1 MPVRRPRL
9 RPRPPRHRHGGE
21 RTAERILDA
30 AEELFAE
37 RGYNGTTLRDVAT
50 RVGVRPPSLYNH
62 FASKDALYAAVL
74 ERGIGPLIELLARSA
89 AAPAERAVRPGP
101 ARLRRDGDPRAAP
114 GPAAPGAARDAR
126 RRPAPDADAAQLDR
140 ARPSSAP
147 TSWSRRAP
155 RRGAGARSRSR
166 CWCSPC
172 TTWWSATS
180 RSRLFYRDLGG
191 DELLGDAA
199 LEAQTRFLRE
209 LVGRLF
215 GAGQSPG
222 TPRGVR

>member
-1 MPVRRPRL
+1 MPATAPL
-9 RPRPPRHRHGGE
+9 YAPSPPRHRLGGE

-37 RGYNGTTLRDVAT
+37 RGYAGATLRDVAT

-89 AAPAERAVRPGP
+89 AAPADEATRPGP
-101 ARLRRDGDPRAAP
+101 ARHGSDGDPRAPPRPSASGAP
-114 GPAAPGAARDAR
+114 RDAR
-126 RRPAPDADAAQLDR
+126 GRSAARRRSCAAGSRPPSR
-140 ARPSSAP
+140 AHTSSC
-147 TSWSRRAP
+147 RRT
-155 RRGAGARSRSR
+155 RRRRVGIPSRSR

-180 RSRLFYRDLGG
+180 RLRRSTAILSGA
-191 DELLGDAA
+191 ELLADAA

-215 GAGQSPG
+215 GPG
-222 TPRGVR
+222 PDPGAT

>member
-1 MPVRRPRL
+1 MPSAARAYP
-9 RPRPPRHRHGGE
+9 PEPPRHRFGGE

-74 ERGIGPLIELLARSA
+74 ERGIGPLMVVLARSA
-89 AAPAERAVRPGP
+89 AAQTSEPSDPGKLVSEVMAILARRPGLPRLVQHETLAGGQRLTPILRSWIVPAFERAHELV
-101 ARLRRDGDPRAAP
+101 AAS
-114 GPAAPGAARDAR
+114 PAAGR
-126 RRPAPDADAAQLDR
+126 
-140 ARPSSAP
+140 
-147 TSWSRRAP
+147 
-155 RRGAGARSRSR
+155 
-166 CWCSPC
+166 
-172 TTWWSATS
+172 WSAEQIPLLVLAMYQVVVGYFTFAP
-180 RSRLFYRDLGG
+180 FYRDLGG

-215 GAGQSPG
+215 GAGGSPD
-222 TPRGVR
+222 TLRGDR

>member
-1 MPVRRPRL
+1 MPATAPL
-9 RPRPPRHRHGGE
+9 FAPGSPRHRLGGE

-37 RGYNGTTLRDVAT
+37 RGYAGATLRDVAT

-89 AAPAERAVRPGP
+89 AAPAEEASDPGRLVTQVMEILARRPGLPRLVLHETLAGGQKLTPILRSWIAP
-101 ARLRRDGDPRAAP
+101 AFARAHELVSAN
-114 GPAAPGAARDAR
+114 PAA
-126 RRPAPDADAAQLDR
+126 
-140 ARPSSAP
+140 
-147 TSWSRRAP
+147 SRWDPEQIPLLVLAMYNVVV
-155 RRGAGARSRSR
+155 GYFTIAS
-166 CWCSPC
+166 
-172 TTWWSATS
+172 
-180 RSRLFYRDLGG
+180 LYRDLSGA
-191 DELLGDAA
+191 ELLAETA

-215 GAGQSPG
+215 GPG
-222 TPRGVR
+222 PGPGAT

>member
-1 MPVRRPRL
+1 MPSAARAYP
-9 RPRPPRHRHGGE
+9 PEPPRHRFGGE

-74 ERGIGPLIELLARSA
+74 ERGIGPLMVVLARSA
-89 AAPAERAVRPGP
+89 AAQTSEPSDPGKLVSEVMAILARRPGLPRLVQHETLAGGQRLTPILRSWIVPAFERAHELV
-101 ARLRRDGDPRAAP
+101 AAS
-114 GPAAPGAARDAR
+114 PAAGR
-126 RRPAPDADAAQLDR
+126 
-140 ARPSSAP
+140 
-147 TSWSRRAP
+147 
-155 RRGAGARSRSR
+155 
-166 CWCSPC
+166 
-172 TTWWSATS
+172 WSAEQIPLLVLAMYQVVVGYFTFAS
-180 RSRLFYRDLGG
+180 FYRDLGG
-191 DELLGDAA
+191 EELLGDAA

-215 GAGQSPG
+215 GAGESPD
-222 TPRGVR
+222 TLRGDR

>member
-1 MPVRRPRL
+1 MPAAAPL
-9 RPRPPRHRHGGE
+9 YAPLLPRHRHGGE

-37 RGYNGTTLRDVAT
+37 RGYDGASLRDVAT

-89 AAPAERAVRPGP
+89 AAPADEAYDPGRLVADVMQILARRPGLPRLVLHETLAGGQRLTPILRSWIAP
-101 ARLRRDGDPRAAP
+101 AFARAHELVAAS
-114 GPAAPGAARDAR
+114 PAAERWDAEQI
-126 RRPAPDADAAQLDR
+126 PLLVLAMYHVVVGYFTIASL
-140 ARPSSAP
+140 
-147 TSWSRRAP
+147 
-155 RRGAGARSRSR
+155 
-166 CWCSPC
+166 
-172 TTWWSATS
+172 
-180 RSRLFYRDLGG
+180 YRDLSGA
-191 DELLGDAA
+191 ELLADAA

-215 GAGQSPG
+215 GPG
-222 TPRGVR
+222 PGPGAT

>member
-1 MPVRRPRL
+1 MPATPL
-9 RPRPPRHRHGGE
+9 AYAPPLPRHRFGGE
-21 RTAERILDA
+21 RTSERILDA

-74 ERGIGPLIELLARSA
+74 ERGIGPVIVLLARSA
-89 AAPAERAVRPGP
+89 AAPADEPSDPG
-101 ARLRRDGDPRAAP
+101 RLVTEVMEILA
-114 GPAAPGAARDAR
+114 
-126 RRPAPDADAAQLDR
+126 RRPAIPRLVQHETLAGGQRLTPILRSWIVPAFERAHELVAANPA
-140 ARPSSAP
+140 ARR
-147 TSWSRRAP
+147 WSPEQIPLLVLAMYHVVV
-155 RRGAGARSRSR
+155 GYFTFAS
-166 CWCSPC
+166 
-172 TTWWSATS
+172 
-180 RSRLFYRDLGG
+180 FYRDLGG

-215 GAGQSPG
+215 GVGDGPD
-222 TPRGVR
+222 TLRGVR

>member
-1 MPVRRPRL
+1 MSATPLL
-9 RPRPPRHRHGGE
+9 RAPAHSRHRYGGE

-74 ERGIGPLIELLARSA
+74 ERGIGPVIVLLARSA
-89 AAPAERAVRPGP
+89 AAPADEPSDPG
-101 ARLRRDGDPRAAP
+101 RLVTEVMEILA
-114 GPAAPGAARDAR
+114 
-126 RRPAPDADAAQLDR
+126 RRPAIPRLVQHETLAGGQRLTPILRSWIVPAFERAHELVAANPA
-140 ARPSSAP
+140 ARNWTPEQIPLLVLAMYHVVVGYFTFAS
-147 TSWSRRAP
+147 
-155 RRGAGARSRSR
+155 
-166 CWCSPC
+166 
-172 TTWWSATS
+172 
-180 RSRLFYRDLGG
+180 FYRDLGG

-215 GAGQSPG
+215 GAGENPDML
-222 TPRGVR
+222 RGVR

>member
-1 MPVRRPRL
+1 MPAAPL
-9 RPRPPRHRHGGE
+9 AYAPALPRHRFGGE

-74 ERGIGPLIELLARSA
+74 ERGIGPVIVLLARSA
-89 AAPAERAVRPGP
+89 AAPADEPSDPG
-101 ARLRRDGDPRAAP
+101 RLVTEVMAILA
-114 GPAAPGAARDAR
+114 
-126 RRPAPDADAAQLDR
+126 RRPAIPRLVQHETLAGGQRLTPILRSWIVPAFERAHELVAATP
-140 ARPSSAP
+140 A
-147 TSWSRRAP
+147 
-155 RRGAGARSRSR
+155 AGR
-166 CWCSPC
+166 
-172 TTWWSATS
+172 WSAEQIPLLVLAMYQVVVGYFTFAS
-180 RSRLFYRDLGG
+180 FYRDLGG
-191 DELLGDAA
+191 EELLGDAA

-215 GAGQSPG
+215 GAGGNPDML
-222 TPRGVR
+222 RGVR

>member
-1 MPVRRPRL
+1 MPATAPLFVPG
-9 RPRPPRHRHGGE
+9 PPRHRLGGE

-37 RGYNGTTLRDVAT
+37 RGYAGATLRDVAT

-89 AAPAERAVRPGP
+89 AAPAEEASDPGRLVTQVMEILARRPGLPRLVLHETLAGGQKLTPILRSWIAP
-101 ARLRRDGDPRAAP
+101 AFARAHELVSAN
-114 GPAAPGAARDAR
+114 PAA
-126 RRPAPDADAAQLDR
+126 
-140 ARPSSAP
+140 
-147 TSWSRRAP
+147 SRWDPEQIPLLVLAMYNVVV
-155 RRGAGARSRSR
+155 GYFTIAS
-166 CWCSPC
+166 
-172 TTWWSATS
+172 
-180 RSRLFYRDLGG
+180 LYRDLSGA
-191 DELLGDAA
+191 ELLADTA

-215 GAGQSPG
+215 GPG
-222 TPRGVR
+222 PGPGAT

>member
-1 MPVRRPRL
+1 MPSAARAYP
-9 RPRPPRHRHGGE
+9 PEPPRHRFGGE

-62 FASKDALYAAVL
+62 FASKDALYAAVI
-74 ERGIGPLIELLARSA
+74 ERGVGPVIELLARSA
-89 AAPAERAVRPGP
+89 AAPADQSSDPGRLVSDVMAILAQRPGLPRLVQHETLAGGQRLTPILRSWIVPAFERAHELV
-101 ARLRRDGDPRAAP
+101 AAS
-114 GPAAPGAARDAR
+114 PAAGR
-126 RRPAPDADAAQLDR
+126 
-140 ARPSSAP
+140 
-147 TSWSRRAP
+147 WSPEQIPLLVLAMYHVVV
-155 RRGAGARSRSR
+155 GYFTFAS
-166 CWCSPC
+166 
-172 TTWWSATS
+172 
-180 RSRLFYRDLGG
+180 LYRDLGG

-215 GAGQSPG
+215 GAGGDPDRL
-222 TPRGVR
+222 RGER